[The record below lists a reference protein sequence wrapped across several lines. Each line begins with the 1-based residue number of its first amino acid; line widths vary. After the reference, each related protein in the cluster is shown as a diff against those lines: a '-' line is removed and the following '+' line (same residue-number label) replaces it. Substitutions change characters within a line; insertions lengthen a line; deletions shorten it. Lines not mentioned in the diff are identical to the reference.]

1 MNIQVDMEYFI
12 CFADLFYNT
21 DVRDE
26 EIGQEHKSVPSRD
39 ELRMFFSETTKLVS
53 KPNNFPRL
61 RKVVFLR

>member
-1 MNIQVDMEYFI
+1 MEYFI

-53 KPNNFPRL
+53 KPNSFPRL